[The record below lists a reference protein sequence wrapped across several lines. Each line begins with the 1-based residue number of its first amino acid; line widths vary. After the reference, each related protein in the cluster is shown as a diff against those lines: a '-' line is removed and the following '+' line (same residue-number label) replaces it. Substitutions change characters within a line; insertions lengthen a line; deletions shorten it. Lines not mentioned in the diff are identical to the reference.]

1 MPALCHCVF
10 HDPTTALAS
19 TSDLSHHG
27 PIPQQ
32 EPAVS
37 ARSAL
42 RSVLPAAALLCT
54 GPAVTAQS
62 FDRLS
67 NPVRGFVSVGEP
79 VVALTNV
86 RVIDGTGAAPRDNQ
100 TVVIQN
106 GRIVAV
112 GASAGTPAPAGARVL
127 DLAGHTVF
135 PGLVGM
141 HDHTFYTTAFGRSV
155 QLNFSAPRL
164 YLASGVTT
172 IRTTGSMSP
181 YSELNL
187 KRSIQAGST
196 PGPRM
201 HVTGPYLTGEGAGSG
216 MYQVSTAEDARR
228 VVAYW
233 AEEGATWFKFYTLIS
248 REAMKAAIDEG
259 HRRGVKLT
267 GHLCSVGFRE
277 AVALGIDNLEHGLFT
292 NSEYDA
298 NKQPDQCPG
307 TMSRSLRTLDLASAP
322 VRATLE
328 DMVRHNVA
336 MTSTLAVYELSVPNR
351 PPLDQRMLDAMS
363 PETREEY
370 LTTRRNIAGDT
381 SRARSVDM
389 LKKGMQYER
398 DFVRLGGLLAAGVDP
413 TGNGG
418 ALPGF
423 GDQRNLELLVE
434 AGFTPVEALRIMS
447 LNGAKV
453 LGVDRDL
460 GSIEPGKIA
469 DLVVVRGN
477 PAQNP
482 GDIRNV
488 VHVFKDGVGYDSAKL
503 LESVKGAVGIR

>member
-1 MPALCHCVF
+1 MRPCR
-10 HDPTTALAS
+10 
-19 TSDLSHHG
+19 
-27 PIPQQ
+27 I
-32 EPAVS
+32 
-37 ARSAL
+37 
-42 RSVLPAAALLCT
+42 AAAAAVLLALPLC
-54 GPAVTAQS
+54 AAAQS
-62 FDRLS
+62 FNELS
-67 NPVRGFVSVGEP
+67 GPVREFVSVPET

-106 GRIVAV
+106 GRITAV
-112 GASAGTPAPAGARVL
+112 GPAASTQPPANARVL

-135 PGLVGM
+135 PGIVGM
-141 HDHTFYTTAFGRSV
+141 HNHTFYTTSFGRSV
-155 QLNFSAPRL
+155 QLNFSSPRL
-164 YLASGVTT
+164 YLGSGVTT

-187 KRSIQAGST
+187 RKAIDDGQA

-201 HVTGPYLTGEGAGSG
+201 HVTGPYLSGAGSG
-216 MYQVSTAEDARR
+216 SGMHQVTSPEDARR

-233 AEEGATWFKFYTLIS
+233 AEEGATWFKFYNLIT

-267 GHLCSVGFRE
+267 GHLCSVGYRE
-277 AVALGIDNLEHGLFT
+277 AVALGIDNLEHGLFA

-298 NKQPDQCPG
+298 NKRPDECPR
-307 TMSRSLRTLDLASAP
+307 TAYQSLRELNVDSDP
-322 VRATLE
+322 VRATLD
-328 DMVRHNVA
+328 DMIRNNVA
-336 MTSTLAVYELSVPNR
+336 MTSTLAVYELFIPNR
-351 PPLDQRMLDAMS
+351 PPVEQRMLDAMS

-370 LTTRRNIAGDT
+370 LTTRQRYIDNPESA
-381 SRARSVDM
+381 SSPEV
-389 LKKGMQYER
+389 LKKAMAYER
-398 DFVRLGGLLAAGVDP
+398 EFVRRGGLLAAGVDP

-434 AGFTPVEALRIMS
+434 AGFTPVEALGIMT

-453 LGVDRDL
+453 LGVADDL
-460 GSIEPGKIA
+460 GSVAAGKIA

-477 PAQNP
+477 PAATP

-488 VHVFKDGVGYDSAKL
+488 THVFKDGVGYNPTKLIDS
-503 LESVKGAVGIR
+503 VRGTVGIR